1 MKLSDL
7 RQGRTLY
14 LVMVFPECDDRFS
27 ENNSSIEKIVVA
39 GHAYQDRKCSS
50 NYGLWMFDYIN
61 QYGRIVHGYA
71 RTWRIGS
78 DNGYNFHRAFTT
90 RKQADRYYQRML
102 ARCLTA
108 AEAELF
114 NKLVVRRKLMDEA
127 NILTPMDF
135 DIEPEPEREGYT
147 LSGNP
152 FRMTQLSVL
161 HTPNIIRISGV

>member
-1 MKLSDL
+1 MYTSV
-7 RQGRTLY
+7 RT
-14 LVMVFPECDDRFS
+14 
-27 ENNSSIEKIVVA
+27 IQEKNMHI
-39 GHAYQDRKCSS
+39 
-50 NYGLWMFDYIN
+50 
-61 QYGRIVHGYA
+61 
-71 RTWRIGS
+71 
-78 DNGYNFHRAFTT
+78 FHRAFTT

>member
-1 MKLSDL
+1 MRLSEL
-7 RQGRTLY
+7 RQGRTVY
-14 LVMVFPECDDRFS
+14 LVMVFPECDDRFN
-27 ENNSSIEKIVVA
+27 ENNSGIEKIVVA
-39 GHAYQDRKCSS
+39 GRAYPDLKCSS
-50 NYGLWMFDYIN
+50 NYGLMLFNYIN
-61 QYGRIVHGYA
+61 QYGRKAHGYA
-71 RTWRIGS
+71 STWRIGS

-90 RKQADRYYQRML
+90 RKQAERYYQRMR

-127 NILTPMDF
+127 RILTPMDF
-135 DIEPEPEREGYT
+135 DIEPEREGYT

>member
-14 LVMVFPECDDRFS
+14 LVIVCPECDDRFN

-39 GHAYQDRKCSS
+39 GRAYHDRKCSS
-50 NYGLWMFDYIN
+50 NYGLMMFDYIN
-61 QYGRIVHGYA
+61 QYGRIVHGYS

-78 DNGYNFHRAFTT
+78 DNDYNFHRAFTT
-90 RKQADRYYQRML
+90 RKQAERYYQRML

-108 AEAELF
+108 AETELF
-114 NKLVVRRKLMDEA
+114 DKLVVRRKLMDEA
-127 NILTPMDF
+127 RILTPMDF
-135 DIEPEPEREGYT
+135 DIEPEREGYT
-147 LSGNP
+147 LLGNP
-152 FRMTQLSVL
+152 FRMTQLSVI